1 MSNAREISTS
11 YQRDLPAGGSTGQ
24 ALVKASNT
32 SFEFGFV
39 TLEDVIWANV
49 SDKIG
54 NIVSNVGALTT
65 DNVSEGTN
73 LYFTN
78 SRVRLAT
85 IPAVTQLVISTPV
98 FNYNIDQYTGDNP
111 TIYVNAG
118 QTVSFELTQGSS
130 HPFNIRVSNGGAN
143 YNTGLTHIDL
153 DGTVS
158 TGASAQGKYTGKLFW
173 KIPHDIGGST
183 YVYQCSNHSSMVGN
197 IVIQIPQILL
207 TTSNVTEGS
216 NLYFTNTRA
225 RQSITVTGSGSY
237 DNATGIITITGGV
250 ESVNGSTGNVVLTT
264 ANIAESGNLYFT
276 NARVRA
282 AVGTATPD
290 TLIYYASNGNFSVNV
305 TAIPGSVTSVN
316 GVSGDVT
323 LTTSNISEG
332 TNQYFTTTRARTSIS
347 GGTGIT
353 YYSANGVISLPQSV
367 STSANVSFNNLN
379 LTEQITF
386 PGQGMGDYAN
396 IRITDTGGGTSR
408 LQFYVGDNSV
418 DGIDFFVI
426 SANNGVRINDYQVWH
441 AGNDGA
447 GSGLNA
453 DLLDGIQAASFLQTG
468 TNTDSIG
475 EGSTN
480 LYFTT
485 TRARNSFSA
494 GSGIDITNGVI
505 SATGGGGGGA
515 SNLDQ
520 LTDVVISSPVNGQVL
535 KYNGTNW
542 VNGTDATGSGG
553 GGTVDSVNGQT
564 GVVVLDTD
572 DIAEATNLYF
582 TTTRARN
589 SFSAGTG
596 VNITSGQISIGQS
609 VATTDNV
616 TFNRVNVGVNGLAF
630 PADAFG
636 GSGDA
641 ATITLTTAGGEAT
654 RMTFTM
660 TNDADD
666 MFSFVAPSNDGLLM
680 NGNKVW
686 HAGNDGA
693 GSGLDADLLDGQQG
707 SYYASNSYVASL
719 TTSSVTEGSNLY
731 FTNARARAS
740 ISVTGNASYDSGTGV
755 IYVPP
760 ASVQSIPAGYAG
772 ALLYSNTKYTFTASN
787 NQSIFVGADDNGQTL
802 VLADPAKT
810 HVFLNGVL
818 LTANTDYRA
827 YQTNV
832 TLLETTAA
840 NNILTIVDG
849 LIALDISNVS
859 SHIVPTTS
867 NVYDLGSVTKYWRD
881 LYLSGNTLRLGNVLI
896 KDIGGS
902 VGFSSPTG
910 SSINLTANILNATR
924 ITENGSNVVTQAD
937 IGTAPNEIPLN
948 QHLGSMAY
956 EASINYYSTGLALAF
971 KNRIINGAM
980 MIDQR
985 NAGNVVYNAGVGE
998 LWSVDRFSSFNST
1011 SSNVAIQQD
1020 TIAPSGFLNSI
1031 KVTVISNDASVDG
1044 AEHCTIA
1051 QSIEGVNT
1059 SDIGWGTAF
1068 AKPITLSFWV
1078 RSSITGL
1085 FSGALNP
1092 TKGGAPRAFVFTY
1105 NINVANTWEYKVI
1118 TVPGDTGGTWLYGN
1132 QVGIYLAFSLGCGPD
1147 RSNIPW
1153 QWITSG
1159 TTNVRAATGETK
1171 LVNYSGA
1178 TWHITG
1184 IQLEVG
1190 TQATAFDWRPFGTEL
1205 QLCQRYFEKLSF
1217 ALDAYTGTSGW
1228 ALTSGAAYFG
1238 LIFSVDK
1245 RATPTLSASGTFRG
1259 QGLADT
1265 NDSSTYT
1272 LDAAGNKSGRMI
1284 LTAAFAG
1291 TNGQAVTLQ
1300 SRSSGAFYQAS
1311 AEL

>member
-143 YNTGLTHIDL
+143 YNTGLTHVDL

-237 DNATGIITITGGV
+237 DNATGIITISGGV

-441 AGNDGA
+441 AGNDGP
-447 GSGLNA
+447 GSLLNA

-505 SATGGGGGGA
+505 SATGGGGGA

-772 ALLYSNTKYTFTASN
+772 ALLYSNTKYTFTASS

-840 NNILTIVDG
+840 NNILTVVDG

-956 EASINYYSTGLALAF
+956 ESSINYYSTGSALAF

-985 NAGNVVYNAGVGE
+985 NAGAVYTSPSSNSYQLDRWLCNGGGGGFNVQQNAG
-998 LWSVDRFSSFNST
+998 SVTPPAGFKNYYGVTSTSTTAASNYSIRQHIEGFNSADLMYGT
-1011 SSNVAIQQD
+1011 SS
-1020 TIAPSGFLNSI
+1020 
-1031 KVTVISNDASVDG
+1031 
-1044 AEHCTIA
+1044 
-1051 QSIEGVNT
+1051 
-1059 SDIGWGTAF
+1059 
-1068 AKPITLSFWV
+1068 AKTTTLSFWV
-1078 RSSITGL
+1078 YSSLTGT
-1085 FSGALNP
+1085 F
-1092 TKGGAPRAFVFTY
+1092 GGAIQNSAGNRSYVYSYT
-1105 NINVANTWEYKVI
+1105 INAANTWQYVTATI
-1118 TVPGDTGGTWLYGN
+1118 PGDTSGTW
-1132 QVGIYLAFSLGCGPD
+1132 I
-1147 RSNIPW
+1147 
-1153 QWITSG
+1153 
-1159 TTNVRAATGETK
+1159 
-1171 LVNYSGA
+1171 GA
-1178 TWHITG
+1178 TNGIGLTIFISYSVAAGQTGSAGAWTGNDYRAPTGQVNLLGTNGATFYITG
-1184 IQLEVG
+1184 VQLEVG

-1205 QLCQRYFEKLSF
+1205 QLCQRYYERVSF
-1217 ALDAYTGTSGW
+1217 SGSGYYNGGNGLAYTIP
-1228 ALTSGAAYFG
+1228 YK
-1238 LIFSVDK
+1238 VPK
-1245 RATPTLSASGTFRG
+1245 RATPS
-1259 QGLADT
+1259 LA
-1265 NDSSTYT
+1265 
-1272 LDAAGNKSGRMI
+1272 L
-1284 LTAAFAG
+1284 AG
-1291 TNGQAVTLQ
+1291 TDWGSWAFNFGNWNPAV
-1300 SRSSGAFYQAS
+1300 SGDAVYVNVVGVSVGFVRWADIAIITS
-1311 AEL
+1311 EL